1 MGYVELKMTPTD
13 SSHLAFSAL
22 TEDLPT
28 NLWLPTTSTLINA
41 YKYIV
46 LAVPVKSLTKMADN
60 SAAFQL
66 AIHSAIISS

>member
-1 MGYVELKMTPTD
+1 MTPTD

-46 LAVPVKSLTKMADN
+46 LAVPVKPLTKMADN
-60 SAAFQL
+60 SASYSF
-66 AIHSAIISS
+66 SNN